1 MAVVLILGGLLMI
14 QSSVSGEYL
23 WRALSEARK
32 RPRFII
38 EATYGT
44 LERDNEPAPP
54 RMKELS

>member
-1 MAVVLILGGLLMI
+1 MV

-38 EATYGT
+38 EATYGAP
-44 LERDNEPAPP
+44 ERDTEPAPP